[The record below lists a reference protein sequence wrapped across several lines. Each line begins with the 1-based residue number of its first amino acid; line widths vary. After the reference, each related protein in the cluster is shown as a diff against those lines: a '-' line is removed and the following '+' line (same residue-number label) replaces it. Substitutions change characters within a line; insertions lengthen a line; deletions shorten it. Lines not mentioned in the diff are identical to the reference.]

1 MLRIEKRIFFIINM
15 FIIIF
20 CFYNFL
26 YDIHASTKG
35 VVYLTSN
42 KDVIEKDEE
51 IEISLNIEEIKIS
64 AFNAYIY
71 FDDSK
76 FEYVSGPENTNVI
89 GNRIICVWYDETGG
103 NMPKDGELANF
114 KFKAREDGNATF
126 NIDGEF
132 YSNVD
137 ELIQIN
143 FKDFTIQIGKNESL
157 QNVDLNLEKGKL
169 DFETF
174 EESTLEVKNT
184 DLEILAIENIL
195 LNPPFDSN
203 ITEYSVDVANELTTL
218 NILAIPENE
227 NATVE
232 IIGNKEL
239 KEGNNFIKV
248 NVMTLNGLSQKTY
261 NIMVHKRNKNEE
273 EKYIEEQQNNQ
284 EKLEEIYEA
293 EKISIST
300 PETLENNEII
310 NELKVN
316 SNNLDKKERENS
328 NRLMLVII
336 LFCILFLIVF
346 YIIKNIRSRK

>member
-1 MLRIEKRIFFIINM
+1 MLRIEKRICFIINM
-15 FIIIF
+15 LIIIF

-26 YDIHASTKG
+26 YASHASAKG
-35 VVYLTSN
+35 IVYLTSN

-51 IEISLNIEEIKIS
+51 IEISLNIEEVKIS

-103 NMPKDGELANF
+103 NMPKDGVLANF
-114 KFKAREDGNATF
+114 KFKAIEDGNATF

-143 FKDFTIQIGKNESL
+143 FKDFTIQIGKIELL
-157 QNVDLNLEKGKL
+157 QNVDSNLENTELHSDTSKELTL
-169 DFETF
+169 D
-174 EESTLEVKNT
+174 VKNT
-184 DLEILAIENIL
+184 DLEILAVENIL

-218 NILAIPENE
+218 NILAIPKNE
-227 NATVE
+227 NDRVE
-232 IIGNKEL
+232 IIGNEEL

-248 NVMTLNGLSQKTY
+248 NVMPLNGSSQKTY
-261 NIMVHKRNKNEE
+261 KIIVHKRNKNEE
-273 EKYIEEQQNNQ
+273 EEYIEEQQNNQ
-284 EKLEEIYEA
+284 EKLEDIYEV

-300 PETLENNEII
+300 PENIQNNEVI

-316 SNNLDKKERENS
+316 SNNLDKKENEES
-328 NRLMLVII
+328 NRLILGIL
-336 LFCILFLIVF
+336 LFCILVLIVF
-346 YIIKNIRSRK
+346 YIIKNRKSRK